1 MIITIDGPAGSGKS
15 TAARRLAKSLNIA
28 YLDTGATYR
37 AATLRAM
44 QLGVDMADAAAL
56 LESTRGMKLEMN
68 PTADGLH
75 VKLDGEDVSAEIRG
89 EQVSRNAHFIASEPA
104 VREVLVAL
112 QRKLGAALGDF
123 VAEGRDQGSVVF
135 PDADFKFFLDA
146 SPKIRARRRHDE
158 MLAAGEDADFHEI
171 LDEIVKRDGRDRN
184 RPVAPLIKPKGAIVI
199 DTTDMD
205 IEQTTEAL
213 LKHVRGGK

>member
-15 TAARRLAKSLNIA
+15 TAARKLARRLNIA

-44 QLGVDMADAAAL
+44 RLGVDMTDAAAL

-68 PTADGLH
+68 PTADGLR
-75 VKLDGEDVSAEIRG
+75 VTLDGEDVSAEIRG
-89 EQVSRNAHFIASEPA
+89 EQVSRNAHYIAGAPA
-104 VREVLVAL
+104 VREVLVKL

-146 SPKIRARRRHDE
+146 SPKTRARRRHDE
-158 MLAAGEDADFHEI
+158 MLAAGEDADFQEI

-184 RPVAPLIKPKGAIVI
+184 RPVAPLIRPQGSIVI

-213 LKHVRGGK
+213 LKYIRGGK